1 MKGQQKRMSPHI
13 YFLAILFLYN
23 YTFVLNVTFF
33 FIDIVKV
40 NGLRLSRLGRRP
52 CIGFPVHQGI
62 DQRGFAHI

>member
-33 FIDIVKV
+33 FIDIVK
-40 NGLRLSRLGRRP
+40 SY
-52 CIGFPVHQGI
+52 F
-62 DQRGFAHI
+62 